1 VRVAA
6 ISLVALVFGSGLAGA
21 ATSVGVKSGLR
32 GVVMRGPIRPVCG
45 VNDPCDAP
53 ASGVLLRFSR
63 AGVVVARA
71 TTGSAGGYRVK
82 LRAGRYVVT
91 TSSTP
96 RVGTGVTPSVVRVP
110 RGRVAHVD
118 FHIDTGIQ

>member
-1 VRVAA
+1 MRVAA

-21 ATSVGVKSGLR
+21 TTPIGVKSGLR

-45 VNDPCDAP
+45 ENDPCDAP
-53 ASGVLLRFSR
+53 ASGVVLRFSR

-82 LRAGRYVVT
+82 LRAGRYAVT

-110 RGRVAHVD
+110 RGRVARVD

>member
-1 VRVAA
+1 MRVAA
-6 ISLVALVFGSGLAGA
+6 LSLVALVFGSGLAGA
-21 ATSVGVKSGLR
+21 ATPVGVKSGLR
-32 GVVMRGPIRPVCG
+32 GVVMRGPIRPVCD
-45 VNDPCDAP
+45 DPCDAP
-53 ASGVLLRFSR
+53 ASDVVLRFSR

-82 LRAGRYVVT
+82 LRAGRYLVT
-91 TSSTP
+91 TSSAP

-110 RGRVAHVD
+110 KGRVARVD